1 MENDTTH
8 APCKELLLMLDGKA
22 EGSWAVPGGV
32 KNERRNYGFYD
43 IR

>member
-1 MENDTTH
+1 MI
-8 APCKELLLMLDGKA
+8 DGKA
-22 EGSWAVPGGV
+22 EGSWAVTGGV